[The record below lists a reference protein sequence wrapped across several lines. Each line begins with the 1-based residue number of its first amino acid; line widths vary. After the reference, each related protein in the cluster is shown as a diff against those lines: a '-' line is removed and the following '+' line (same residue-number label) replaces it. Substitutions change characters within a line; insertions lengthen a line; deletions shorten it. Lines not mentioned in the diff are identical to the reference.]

1 MSILHRIESKIIGR
15 ITVKA
20 NEGKFF
26 KTLPLLFFFIHSGN
40 YAKYIV
46 KIFFH
51 NLAKLLKSIHRNPSN
66 DPSSRQ
72 ITNIE

>member
-15 ITVKA
+15 TTVKA
-20 NEGKFF
+20 SKGKFF
-26 KTLPLLFFFIHSGN
+26 IKLCPYCFFIQSGN

-51 NLAKLLKSIHRNPSN
+51 NLAKLLKSIHRNLSN

>member
-1 MSILHRIESKIIGR
+1 MSILHRIESKNYWKNYRGS
-15 ITVKA
+15 

-26 KTLPLLFFFIHSGN
+26 KTLHLLFFYSIRQ

-46 KIFFH
+46 KLFFH